1 MLCCSFVLR
10 CFYIVLGVV
19 VKQENPTVRDES
31 LKVLV
36 ANHISP
42 CDHIA
47 VHLACGS
54 ITVSAFLQTA
64 VLFKRPGDIILN
76 IWLLEVQGTCLIN
89 RTLCAIVCNSVC
101 SI

>member
-1 MLCCSFVLR
+1 
-10 CFYIVLGVV
+10 VLGIV
-19 VKQENPTVRDES
+19 VKQENAAVRDKN

-54 ITVSAFLQTA
+54 ITVSAFPHSIYKLKHQSDM
-64 VLFKRPGDIILN
+64 LLKR
-76 IWLLEVQGTCLIN
+76 
-89 RTLCAIVCNSVC
+89 
-101 SI
+101 